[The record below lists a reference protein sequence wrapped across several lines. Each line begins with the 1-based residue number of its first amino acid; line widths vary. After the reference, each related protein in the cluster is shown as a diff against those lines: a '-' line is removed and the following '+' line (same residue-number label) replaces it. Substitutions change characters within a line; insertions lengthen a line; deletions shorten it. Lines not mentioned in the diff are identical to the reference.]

1 MAARYRGMA
10 RDARLVGRRWLGGF
24 VVGLS
29 SAVACVG
36 ASGSP
41 ALAAAPAP
49 GVAGKWAV
57 LVTGLIEPIT
67 SDTYTFVRRGKSDT
81 YDVTNESA
89 FRAVASIPPAGGS
102 VTLDFWGGK
111 TLGTGDHFAEH
122 LKFNLASCPHRF
134 TGTYSETFSDGTP
147 GYHGTLKGHRGG
159 ACRKT
164 KPDGLDWRMPP
175 RLDEQPATWRHPDGL
190 VAHRFLYPGKWH
202 VDLFLTRR
210 GNPLSSCPSNAE
222 WRWTVEPPPGAK
234 VEEKPRNGCQTKME
248 VSDLGAYQVT
258 AAEYKRKRGKWEA
271 TGKRVHHRAV
281 VKDWLLVGL
290 GDSNGSGE
298 GNPPFQFHR
307 CDRGVDSYQFQV
319 AEYVEK
325 HDPRSSV
332 TFVFSACSGATVED
346 LYKTH
351 YAGTHPES
359 PPLDPQIDQIA
370 FDIKHHPGDP
380 PARERHVDAA
390 IVSIGINNLGFGPLL
405 EFCIK
410 NDLVTP
416 RIPCQD
422 ERVTDVRDSRGAVT
436 AFKGTFSSRAHTLE
450 HELDTLQL
458 DLPAAYA
465 PLAHALSTP
474 LGDSSLGV
482 RPSHVAITQY
492 PDFSRGTDGQLCSGT
507 IGPQSTWQFMELEA
521 GRLNRNVSAAAHA
534 HGWKP
539 VSLDQRVFTGPPG
552 HGYCASPSYFV
563 SLGTAVFGHGNIPSG
578 FHPTLQGHFITAQ
591 ATRRPICE
599 ALYGN
604 PGCDGEPR

>member
-1 MAARYRGMA
+1 M
-10 RDARLVGRRWLGGF
+10 
-24 VVGLS
+24 
-29 SAVACVG
+29 
-36 ASGSP
+36 
-41 ALAAAPAP
+41 
-49 GVAGKWAV
+49 
-57 LVTGLIEPIT
+57 
-67 SDTYTFVRRGKSDT
+67 
-81 YDVTNESA
+81 
-89 FRAVASIPPAGGS
+89 
-102 VTLDFWGGK
+102 
-111 TLGTGDHFAEH
+111 
-122 LKFNLASCPHRF
+122 
-134 TGTYSETFSDGTP
+134 
-147 GYHGTLKGHRGG
+147 
-159 ACRKT
+159 
-164 KPDGLDWRMPP
+164 
-175 RLDEQPATWRHPDGL
+175 
-190 VAHRFLYPGKWH
+190 
-202 VDLFLTRR
+202 
-210 GNPLSSCPSNAE
+210 
-222 WRWTVEPPPGAK
+222 
-234 VEEKPRNGCQTKME
+234 
-248 VSDLGAYQVT
+248 
-258 AAEYKRKRGKWEA
+258 
-271 TGKRVHHRAV
+271 
-281 VKDWLLVGL
+281 
-290 GDSNGSGE
+290 
-298 GNPPFQFHR
+298 
-307 CDRGVDSYQFQV
+307 
-319 AEYVEK
+319 
-325 HDPRSSV
+325 
-332 TFVFSACSGATVED
+332 FSACSGATVED

-578 FHPTLQGHFITAQ
+578 FHPTLQGHFHHCAGHPPTDLRGPLRQPGLRRRAEVMAQSVTAQ
-591 ATRRPICE
+591 SATACWSADPACRPRTRRGCRPPPAPIR
-599 ALYGN
+599 APSR
-604 PGCDGEPR
+604 PGR